1 MAIDVSNEL
10 KAIEEAVYGE
20 EVRGSIHDSI
30 EKIADEVNVSNP
42 LVVRR
47 AIAPLFSS
55 DSEQVYNIGD
65 YVYRLDPTQPEA
77 PSLYKCQTPTTG
89 GTFDGSCWIKASL
102 GEDFAKRVEV
112 NQFRFDSATSPNIL
126 AGKSCD
132 DLTTPA
138 LWFVNKVEG
147 VSTLTDF
154 PIDGPGF
161 IRISGPNSYRLIQQA
176 YPADFELSSYCLI
189 RTKNGGAWGEWR
201 KLSGGGSMSVTDT
214 TLNIITE

>member
-47 AIAPLFSS
+47 AIAPLFSN
-55 DSEQVYNIGD
+55 DSTVVYNVGD

-77 PSLYKCQTPTTG
+77 LSFYKCQTPTTG

-102 GEDFAKRVEV
+102 GEDVAKRVEV

-132 DLTTPA
+132 DLTTPG
-138 LWFVNKVEG
+138 LWFVNYLNGASVL
-147 VSTLTDF
+147 SDF
-154 PIDGPGF
+154 PINGEGF
-161 IRISGPNSYRLIQQA
+161 IRISGPNSNRLVQQV
-176 YPADFELSSYCLI
+176 YPADLSAFPYRLI
-189 RTKNGGAWGEWR
+189 RTKNFRSGGA
-201 KLSGGGSMSVTDT
+201 LSWSPWYKSAL
-214 TLNIITE
+214 TLLT